1 MENTMKLI
9 RVMLAD
15 DHTLLLEA
23 YRKLLENNFEVVGSV
38 TDGHALLETAPVLMP
53 DVVLLDVG
61 MPLLNGLDAGRQ
73 LKAKIPGIKLI
84 YLTMNEDPDLA
95 IAAMRSGASGYLLK
109 VCAASELFLAIQS
122 AMRGKFHVTPQ
133 IARGMEEAFVRDP
146 EAKKSRITVTPR
158 QREVLQLL
166 AEGKSMKQAADILN
180 ISARTIAFHKYQMM
194 EELGVKST
202 AGLIQYAIKSHVVA
216 A

>member
-1 MENTMKLI
+1 MKLI

-15 DHTLLLEA
+15 DHALLLEA
-23 YRKLLENNFEVVGSV
+23 YRKLLEHNFDVVGGV
-38 TDGHALLETAPVLMP
+38 TDGHALLETAPVLKP
-53 DVVLLDVG
+53 DVVLLDIG

-73 LKAKIPGIKLI
+73 LKAKSPGIKLI
-84 YLTMNEDPDLA
+84 FLTMNEDPDLA
-95 IAAMRSGASGYLLK
+95 VEAMRAGASGYLLK
-109 VCAASELFLAIQS
+109 ICASSELFLAIQ
-122 AMRGKFHVTPQ
+122 AAVRGKFHVTPQ

-146 EAKKSRITVTPR
+146 ESKRCRTDVTPR

-166 AEGKSMKQAADILN
+166 AEGKSMKQAADVLHV
-180 ISARTIAFHKYQMM
+180 SARTIAFHKYQMM
-194 EELGVKST
+194 QDLGLKST

>member
-1 MENTMKLI
+1 MKLI

-23 YRKLLENNFEVVGSV
+23 YRKLLEHNFDVVGGV
-38 TDGHALLETAPVLMP
+38 TDGHALLESAPVLKP
-53 DVVLLDVG
+53 DVVLLDIG

-73 LKAKIPGIKLI
+73 LKTKIPGIKLI
-84 YLTMNEDPDLA
+84 FLTMNEDPDLA
-95 IAAMRSGASGYLLK
+95 VEAMRAGASGYLLK
-109 VCAASELFLAIQS
+109 ICPATELFLAIQT
-122 AMRGKFHVTPQ
+122 AVRGKFHVTPQ

-146 EAKKSRITVTPR
+146 ESKRRRIDVTPR

-166 AEGKSMKQAADILN
+166 AEGKSMKQAADVLHV
-180 ISARTIAFHKYQMM
+180 SARTIAFHKYQMM
-194 EELGVKST
+194 QDLGLKST

>member
-1 MENTMKLI
+1 MKLI

-23 YRKLLENNFEVVGSV
+23 YRKLLEHNFDVVGGV
-38 TDGHALLETAPVLMP
+38 TDGHALLESAPVLKP
-53 DVVLLDVG
+53 DVVLLDIG

-73 LKAKIPGIKLI
+73 LKTKIPGIKLI
-84 YLTMNEDPDLA
+84 FLTMNEDPDLA
-95 IAAMRSGASGYLLK
+95 VEAMRAGASGYLLK
-109 VCAASELFLAIQS
+109 ICPATELFLAIQT
-122 AMRGKFHVTPQ
+122 AVRGKFHVTPQ

-146 EAKKSRITVTPR
+146 ESKRRRIDVTPR

-166 AEGKSMKQAADILN
+166 AEGKSMKQAADVLHV
-180 ISARTIAFHKYQMM
+180 SARTIAFHKYQMM
-194 EELGVKST
+194 QDLGLKST
-202 AGLIQYAIKSHVVA
+202 AGLIQYAIRSHVVA